1 MYDIRNEA
9 QKMSDFIDSPEGKA
23 WMEEYGKKLKFEY
36 DLKNINVERLKKMFT
51 DQKSFNSL
59 VNKILDKHDESWIKK
74 CYDKSVQPHP
84 KILLY
89 TLFDLVE
96 KEGKPI
102 KPIDGLTENFSS
114 QVITYKSW
122 QFAITMGQGA
132 VCSVYYRKKLKYR
145 D

>member
-1 MYDIRNEA
+1 MHDA
-9 QKMSDFIDSPEGKA
+9 QKLIDYMKSPEGIA
-23 WMEEYGKKLKFEY
+23 WMEKYAKELAFKY
-36 DLKNINVERLKKMFT
+36 DLKDRNVERMKKMYT

-102 KPIDGLTENFSS
+102 KPIDGLTENFPS
-114 QVITYKSW
+114 QVLSYKSW
-122 QFAITMGQGA
+122 QFAITHGQGA

>member
-51 DQKSFNSL
+51 DQKSFNVL
-59 VNKILDKHDESWIKK
+59 VNKIINKHDEKLVKK
-74 CYDKSVQPHP
+74 CYDRSVQPHP
-84 KILLY
+84 KKLLY

-96 KEGKPI
+96 KEGKSI
-102 KPIDGLTENFSS
+102 KPFDGLTENFSS